1 MVEMEM
7 EVEVEVEVEVPVA
20 SNTDSL
26 HYDKEEILPLPE
38 EACLTCFFPPDPF
51 DEVPSIF

>member
-7 EVEVEVEVEVPVA
+7 EVEVEVEVPVA